1 MPLNKPSAA
10 QLGYA
15 LSGDAAS
22 TSNDPTN
29 VYVSKLRGMTISN
42 TPPNVG
48 ELLKWSGTAIVWGQ
62 SEGATGP
69 RGATGV
75 QGATGTRGATGLTGL
90 TGATGLTGP
99 TGPVSTQLGAYTI
112 YAGATTYYALH
123 STVLHLGVF
132 YTCLIAHGAEQLPD
146 TPGGSPYWR
155 AIDVVGPQGLQG
167 TAGTN
172 GTNGTNG
179 ATGATGVVGATG
191 VKGDVGAPGGPTGAT
206 GLTGATGFVTA
217 VAGTAS
223 TLLVG
228 DGATQVFTINGYN
241 GTDPA
246 GYLISVDGSVKSPSM
261 DYSVA
266 VHPSIA
272 GKGRLT
278 FVVAPVAFAK
288 ILVNAFVGGVA
299 GGVVTYSGLLTA
311 PIREGMKFD
320 ASADGG
326 TPGNAAGDV
335 VLDLNNSQL
344 FFLNGTATTYNLK
357 MTLPASMLAGQT
369 VNVAVLVSSYLSA
382 GTKVFGTL
390 TIDDNTATV
399 MWPGGDEPLPSSSGT
414 DVYGFT
420 IIKKI
425 DSSLLVLGSKTNY
438 V

>member
-1 MPLNKPSAA
+1 MPLNKPSAV

-29 VYVSKLRGMTISN
+29 VYVTKLRGMNISS

-75 QGATGTRGATGLTGL
+75 QGATGTRGATGVQGPA
-90 TGATGLTGP
+90 GVQGP
-99 TGPVSTQLGAYTI
+99 TGPVSPQLGAYTV
-112 YAGATTYYALH
+112 YTGANTSHALNSVVLYEGNFYY
-123 STVLHLGVF
+123 
-132 YTCLIAHGAEQLPD
+132 CIIAHNVEHLPD
-146 TPGGSPYWR
+146 EVGGPYWL
-155 AIDVVGPQGLQG
+155 AIATVGPQGLQG
-167 TAGTN
+167 IA

-179 ATGATGVVGATG
+179 ATGATGVIGATG
-191 VKGDVGAPGGPTGAT
+191 VKGDAGAPGGATGAT
-206 GLTGATGFVTA
+206 GMTGATGFVTA
-217 VAGTAS
+217 VAGTTT
-223 TLLVG
+223 TLLTG
-228 DGATQVFTINGYN
+228 DGYTQVFTINGYN

-246 GYLISVDGSVKSPSM
+246 GYLVSVAGSVKIPST
-261 DYSVA
+261 DYSVVA
-266 VHPSIA
+266 HPSLA
-272 GKGRLT
+272 GKGRIT
-278 FVVAPVAFAK
+278 FVAAPASFAK

-299 GGVVTYSGLLTA
+299 NGLVAYSGLLTA

-344 FFLNGTATTYNLK
+344 FFLSGTASSYNFK
-357 MTLPASMLAGQT
+357 MNLPASLLAGQT
-369 VNVAVLVSSYLSA
+369 MNVAVVVTSYATA

-390 TIDDNTATV
+390 TIDDDYV
-399 MWPGGDEPLPSSSGT
+399 SVKWPGGDEPLPSSSGT
-414 DVYGFT
+414 DIYGFT
-420 IIKKI
+420 IIKKL